1 MPGNY
6 ATERKGI
13 AAVQAK
19 LADLELIWRETSTG
33 DFGIDGHIK
42 FLDENSEPTGMMVG
56 VQVKSGQSYF
66 IGETDYT
73 VSYTVNEKHQKY
85 WEHYPVPVLLILH
98 HPDRKETF
106 WVDAR
111 QESRTDKVTGN
122 KVVIPK
128 SNSFIDATVQGLFN
142 NAGLTQTEYIKDI
155 SAVLECMLTRTTENT
170 AFDISFFDLFC
181 LGMTNICR
189 SLYFGMDLA
198 LKIAEHKLVSANSE
212 FGVEMGYSD
221 YDFLE
226 SYIRFL
232 VSQNLVHANY
242 SDLLIDLELREM
254 VPKFIVPLSR
264 RGTALKHLI
273 SGRENDLV
281 ERGNLMPSC
290 YRAAQEAFVEVM
302 EMSMFPRFRRVTDV
316 SKVLRS
322 NPFSTNVA
330 DAGLSDY
337 GKESPPAEN

>member
-6 ATERKGI
+6 STERKGI

-33 DFGIDGHIK
+33 DFGIDGHIE

-66 IGETDYT
+66 LGETDYT
-73 VSYTVNEKHQKY
+73 VSYTANEKHQKY

-106 WVDAR
+106 WTDAR
-111 QESRTDKVTGN
+111 QEFRTGKALGN
-122 KVVIPK
+122 KIVIPK
-128 SNSFIDATVQGLFN
+128 SNNFMTAQVDDLFK
-142 NAGLTQTEYIKDI
+142 NAGLTQTEYVKDI
-155 SAVLECMLTRTTENT
+155 SALLEYMLTQSTRN
-170 AFDISFFDLFC
+170 AGFDLSFFDLFC

-198 LKIAEHKLVSANSE
+198 LKIAEHKLAAAESE
-212 FGVEMGYSD
+212 FGVGLGHSE

-254 VPKFIVPLSR
+254 VPEFIVPLSR
-264 RGTALKHLI
+264 RGTALKDLI
-273 SGRENDLV
+273 SRREDDLV
-281 ERGNLMPSC
+281 EQGLLLESRS
-290 YRAAQEAFVEVM
+290 RVAQEAFIEIV
-302 EMSMFPRFRRVTDV
+302 EMSMFPRFGRVAEIARILRPNPVPQSSQGAIPIADSV
-316 SKVLRS
+316 EKV
-322 NPFSTNVA
+322 
-330 DAGLSDY
+330 G
-337 GKESPPAEN
+337 AEN